1 MNGETSIERKDGEMM
16 HKKSVILVLTLL
28 SAAILIQTLP
38 CTAQTPS
45 KILPVTVEV
54 AGVER
59 LNDISATP
67 PFQKTDT
74 LVFRVNFRLLNPNNV
89 LVKVEDLDFE
99 VKVEDGTP
107 DKTIVLTGSMPAC
120 VIQPK
125 GEMIWSGTEPY
136 IYGGVLG
143 SYLLRG
149 MGGAEG
155 VKGAAQKLEE
165 LWKDLGA
172 DKRKFFIDGK
182 VSSSLPDVPNL
193 GVVHQRFNAEFTI
206 PKL

>member
-1 MNGETSIERKDGEMM
+1 MI
-16 HKKSVILVLTLL
+16 HKRSVVPLLILLGT
-28 SAAILIQTLP
+28 AILIDASYCAGQAMSPTP
-38 CTAQTPS
+38 SPS

-54 AGVER
+54 EGVER
-59 LNDISATP
+59 LNDISSAP

-74 LVFRVNFRLLNPNNV
+74 LVFRVNFRLLNPNDA

-120 VIQPK
+120 VIQPR
-125 GEMIWSGTEPY
+125 GEMMWSATEPY

-143 SYLLRG
+143 SYILRG
-149 MGGAEG
+149 MGGEDG
-155 VKGAAQKLEE
+155 VKGAALKLDE

-182 VSSSLPDVPNL
+182 VSSSLPDAPNL
-193 GVVHQRFNAEFTI
+193 GRVQQRFSSEFTV

>member
-1 MNGETSIERKDGEMM
+1 MM
-16 HKKSVILVLTLL
+16 DKKRMILLL
-28 SAAILIQTLP
+28 VVVCVCTAILIDASHCAGQASG
-38 CTAQTPS
+38 TAASPA
-45 KILPVTVEV
+45 KILPVTVEIE
-54 AGVER
+54 GVER

-74 LVFRVNFRLLNPNNV
+74 LVFRVNFRLVNPNDV

-107 DKTIVLTGSMPAC
+107 DRTIVLTGSMPAC
-120 VIQPK
+120 VIPSR
-125 GEMIWSGTEPY
+125 GEMMWSAAEPY

-149 MGGAEG
+149 MGGADG

-182 VSSSLPDVPNL
+182 VSSSFPDVPNL
-193 GVVHQRFNAEFTI
+193 GPLQRRFNAEFTI

>member
-1 MNGETSIERKDGEMM
+1 MD
-16 HKKSVILVLTLL
+16 KKRMILLL
-28 SAAILIQTLP
+28 VVVCVCTAILIDASHCAGQASS
-38 CTAQTPS
+38 TAASPA
-45 KILPVTVEV
+45 KILPVTVEIE
-54 AGVER
+54 GVER

-74 LVFRVNFRLLNPNNV
+74 LVFRVNFRLLNPNDV

-120 VIQPK
+120 VIQSQ
-125 GEMIWSGTEPY
+125 GEMMWSATEPY

-143 SYLLRG
+143 SYILRG
-149 MGGAEG
+149 MGGADG

-165 LWKDLGA
+165 LWKDLGS
-172 DKRKFFIDGK
+172 DKRRFSIDGK
-182 VSSSLPDVPNL
+182 VSASLPDVPNL
-193 GVVHQRFNAEFTI
+193 GPLQRRFSAEFTI

>member
-1 MNGETSIERKDGEMM
+1 MRK
-16 HKKSVILVLTLL
+16 KTAILVLSIL
-28 SAAILIQTLP
+28 SGAILISASP
-38 CTAQTPS
+38 CVGQMSALTTSPS

-59 LNDISATP
+59 LNDIAATP

-74 LVFRVNFRLLNPNNV
+74 LVFRVNFRLLNPNDV
-89 LVKVEDLDFE
+89 LAKMEDFDFE

-120 VIQPK
+120 VIQPN
-125 GEMIWSGTEPY
+125 GEMMWSGTEPY

-143 SYLLRG
+143 SYMLRG
-149 MGGAEG
+149 LGGADG

-165 LWKDLGA
+165 LWKDLGS
-172 DKRKFFIDGK
+172 DKRKFSIDGK
-182 VSSSLPDVPNL
+182 ISSSFPDFPNL
-193 GVVHQRFNAEFTI
+193 GMVHQRFSAEFTI

>member
-1 MNGETSIERKDGEMM
+1 MD
-16 HKKSVILVLTLL
+16 KKRMILLL
-28 SAAILIQTLP
+28 VVVCVCTAILIDASHCAGQASG
-38 CTAQTPS
+38 TAASPA
-45 KILPVTVEV
+45 KILPVTVEIE
-54 AGVER
+54 GVER

-74 LVFRVNFRLLNPNNV
+74 LVFRVNFRLVNPNDV

-107 DKTIVLTGSMPAC
+107 DRTIVLTGSMPAC
-120 VIQPK
+120 VIPSR
-125 GEMIWSGTEPY
+125 GEMMWSAAEPY

-149 MGGAEG
+149 MGGADG

-172 DKRKFFIDGK
+172 DKRKFLIDGK
-182 VSSSLPDVPNL
+182 VSSSFPDVPNL
-193 GVVHQRFNAEFTI
+193 GPLQRRFNAEFTI